1 MPLISTTHPRLF
13 TGKIT
18 APPPT
23 SSSATNAAAGVS
35 GWLKNVAAAEGN
47 ALGAPRSVS
56 MDMGRLGAYDRSR
69 GGGIGM
75 STRGGRQPIVWGSGN
90 RHSGSMDSAMGFG
103 GDFPTA
109 AEAAN
114 GRS

>member
-1 MPLISTTHPRLF
+1 
-13 TGKIT
+13 
-18 APPPT
+18 
-23 SSSATNAAAGVS
+23 
-35 GWLKNVAAAEGN
+35 
-47 ALGAPRSVS
+47 
-56 MDMGRLGAYDRSR
+56 
-69 GGGIGM
+69 M